1 MNLLLAYI
9 LWPHLYS
16 SWIISATDRTVF
28 AESRDS
34 VSDRLLLNGLVIW
47 TPLSASGLGVLIR
60 RADMGVK
67 LTVHLHD
74 MIIISCRSCVNKG
87 YMKDDY
93 VHHFVRRTTKRAP
106 IINRGSQCL
115 CISFNLILWI
125 SSMWNSSNL
134 LLFSNDFAKA
144 TMPDGLSLG
153 SLCSSSSVLGMAL
166 VIRGG
171 NRYYLLAQALTPHS
185 SSCRSVSNSIFHGH
199 HFPFPNLCSF
209 TFPPVSF
216 MPF

>member
-1 MNLLLAYI
+1 M
-9 LWPHLYS
+9 
-16 SWIISATDRTVF
+16 IS
-28 AESRDS
+28 
-34 VSDRLLLNGLVIW
+34 
-47 TPLSASGLGVLIR
+47 TPLSASGLGLLIR

-106 IINRGSQCL
+106 IINRGRHCL
-115 CISFNLILWI
+115 YISFNLTLLIINYLKVLI
-125 SSMWNSSNL
+125 CSS
-134 LLFSNDFAKA
+134 SNDFAKA

-171 NRYYLLAQALTPHS
+171 NRYYLLAQALTPHF
-185 SSCRSVSNSIFHGH
+185 SSCKLVSSSIFHGH
-199 HFPFPNLCSF
+199 HCPFRVLCSF
-209 TFPPVSF
+209 TFFPPASF